1 MIAFGGAK
9 STKGNT
15 GPFWVGSGLAILS
28 AIVVFFFIRPLSAD
42 SMTKEDA
49 EFRRYLEENG
59 FDTSLMGTGE
69 EDSIDSTTVI
79 DSRGEKASLEK
90 DDV

>member
-1 MIAFGGAK
+1 
-9 STKGNT
+9 
-15 GPFWVGSGLAILS
+15 
-28 AIVVFFFIRPLSAD
+28 
-42 SMTKEDA
+42 MTKEDA

-90 DDV
+90 DDVWALRV